1 MFPSSESAIDRA
13 MESRDPVLAE
23 EAFREFDARLKST
36 EAARDR
42 ANLLFG
48 KAVLYGALRRFDDA
62 RREMNSALRQAPD
75 DWFTQM
81 QFDFVSGDL
90 YDDEGKP
97 KEAYDRLTE
106 ALAKHVK
113 ALGGPELR
121 VHLRIRPDP

>member
-1 MFPSSESAIDRA
+1 
-13 MESRDPVLAE
+13 
-23 EAFREFDARLKST
+23 
-36 EAARDR
+36 
-42 ANLLFG
+42 LFG